1 MPESVALGLVC
12 WRCGGSVNDLPQP
25 LSRTAEC
32 RACRADLHT
41 CKMCKF
47 FAPNVRNGCREPVA
61 EPITDKERANFCAF
75 FQAALG
81 PHHPQNSA
89 AAHNARAQLDA
100 LFGAAPATSAP
111 TPSSTSRS
119 AADVAREQLELLFG
133 KKHDCE

>member
-1 MPESVALGLVC
+1 MADGATAGLVC

-75 FQAALG
+75 FQATVDA
-81 PHHPQNSA
+81 HRAQDYA

-100 LFGAAPATSAP
+100 LFGAAAP
-111 TPSSTSRS
+111 DTPVDAAPPVRS
-119 AADVAREQLELLFG
+119 AADAAREQLEQLFS
-133 KKHDCE
+133 KKS